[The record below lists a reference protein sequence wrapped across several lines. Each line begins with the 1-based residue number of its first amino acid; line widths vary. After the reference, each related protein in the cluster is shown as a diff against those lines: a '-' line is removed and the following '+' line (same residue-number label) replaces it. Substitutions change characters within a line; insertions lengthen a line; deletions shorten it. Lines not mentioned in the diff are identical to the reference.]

1 MNRILLAAIFLS
13 SLLACNQQNKVAKT
27 EGADQSFETFKQQF
41 VEKLWEMNPGWA
53 TSQGYHKYDSVL
65 LVPGPEED
73 RLVLAFT
80 DSIDAW
86 LQQWKPETLSAA
98 NKTDWQL
105 IKNYA
110 DGTRFYINEFKGGEW
125 NPSNYNVG
133 GAIFDVIDNRNAALD
148 VKLRAIN
155 AKLKNVPAFFEAARK
170 IIHNPTRE
178 HTQLAIDQNKGSLYF
193 FNTVLPDSLGVSNLS
208 SEEKLEM
215 KKNIAAAKTAVDG
228 YVSWLEKEVQPTL
241 KDSAR
246 SFRIGKELYE
256 KKFRLDVNSQYSASE
271 MYKKA
276 EERKAFLT
284 AEMAKLTE
292 QLWPKYF
299 AKTPMPADKPIA
311 IRMMIDE
318 ISKQHCH
325 RDSFLQTIEWQLP
338 QLTTFINAH
347 HIIDLDSTKPLK
359 VRKTPEYMEGGGAG
373 ASINSPG
380 PYDKDAATYYNVSL
394 LTDYTKEDAESYLR
408 EYNDYVLQILN
419 IHEAIP
425 GHYTQLIYAN
435 RSPSIIKSIFGNGAM
450 IEGWAC
456 YVERMMMEEGYNDS
470 PEMWLFYYKWNMREA
485 CNFILDY
492 NIHCNNWSEQQVK
505 DLLVKEAFQQEAEAK
520 GKYKRATLTQV
531 QLTSYFTGLTEI
543 YELREEIKKK
553 QADKFDLK
561 KFHEQFLSYGS
572 APVKDIRALMLSGN

>member
-1 MNRILLAAIFLS
+1 MNRILLAAIFIAVLT
-13 SLLACNQQNKVAKT
+13 ACNQKSVNT
-27 EGADQSFETFKQQF
+27 SADADKIFDTFKERF
-41 VEKLWEMNPGWA
+41 VEKLWEVNPGWA

-65 LVPGPEED
+65 VIPGPEED
-73 RLVLAFT
+73 KLVLAFA
-80 DSIDAW
+80 DSVDTW
-86 LQQWKPETLSAA
+86 LQQWKPEALSAA

-110 DGTRFYINEFKGGEW
+110 EYTRFYINEFKGGEW

-133 GAIFDVIDNRNAALD
+133 GAIFDVMDNRNAALD
-148 VKLRAIN
+148 TKLKAVN
-155 AKLKNVPAFFEAARK
+155 SKLKNVPAFFEAAK
-170 IIHNPTRE
+170 GIIHNPTKE

-193 FNTVLPDSLGVSNLS
+193 FTAVLPDSLKASGLAATEK
-208 SEEKLEM
+208 EEM
-215 KKNIAAAKTAVDG
+215 TKNIAAAKQAVEG
-228 YVSWLEKEVQPTL
+228 YISWLEKEVQPKL
-241 KDSAR
+241 GDSAR

-256 KKFRLDVNSQYSASE
+256 KKFKLDVNSQYSAAE

-276 EERKAFLT
+276 EERKAYLT
-284 AEMAKLTE
+284 AEMGKLTE
-292 QLWPKYF
+292 QLWPKYLG
-299 AKTPMPADKPIA
+299 KTKMPQDKAVA

-318 ISKQHCH
+318 ISKQHCN
-325 RDSFLQTIEWQLP
+325 RDSFLPTIEKQLP
-338 QLTTFINAH
+338 QLTAFINSH
-347 HIIDLDSTKPLK
+347 NIIDLDSTKPLK

-394 LTDYTKEDAESYLR
+394 LNGYSAEEAESYLR

-425 GHYTQLIYAN
+425 GHYTQLIYSN

-450 IEGWAC
+450 VEGWAC

-553 QADKFDLK
+553 QAEKFDLK

-572 APVKDIRALMLSGN
+572 APVKDIRALMLNGN